1 MNNYSYNLID
11 EPWITCTSRDGTKN
25 MGLRELL
32 LSAHELRG
40 IESPNP
46 LFVAALLRV
55 LLALVHR
62 IADGPRTMREWK
74 SLYTSQQFSE
84 ASVEAYLQKVHD
96 RFDLFSESQ
105 PFYQT
110 PGLILIDSKGNQSPI
125 SVATLMVER
134 ASGNNKTI
142 FDHTTDETVVTLT
155 PAEAAAALITAQNFS
170 LGGIYKKTTN
180 LFPYFFRWENA
191 QMVDGINVILTG
203 GNMFETIM
211 LNLLIYDDNEPMPG
225 NTEDCPVWERS
236 DIGKAIGSRNDAIPP
251 KGYLDYLTCK
261 CRHILLIPKL
271 KDGGVVV
278 ENIHAAPGELFA
290 SVPNPGFIL
299 KENKKGIPYY
309 PQLDVERLVWRDS
322 LALFAFDDKADNR
335 PKAFRQAAAMPR
347 EIPFSSRYQ
356 CMTIALAYKD
366 ANPLAWRKEVLS
378 IPLALLENKA
388 TVQTLKAGM
397 SRAEDAEFILKCA
410 VKTFMKYVLPANSKD
425 TDIKAEAT
433 GFKRFY
439 WDRLE
444 AHFHLFLLGIESE
457 DAALSEWYGN
467 ITSVAYNAL
476 KSCVRQRYAESAAT
490 LKGWAAAVDELN
502 RKFAAL
508 NAKQGGGNSE
518 EKL

>member
-1 MNNYSYNLID
+1 MSDYSYNLID

-25 MGLRELL
+25 VGLRELL

-62 IADGPRTMREWK
+62 IADGPKTVREWR
-74 SLYTSQQFSE
+74 SLYTLKQFSE
-84 ASVEAYLQKVHD
+84 KNVDAYFQKVHD
-96 RFDLFSESQ
+96 RFDLFSDSQ

-110 PGLILIDSKGNQSPI
+110 PGLTLVDLKGNPSPI

-155 PAEAAAALITAQNFS
+155 PSEAASALITAQNFS
-170 LGGIYKKTTN
+170 LGGIYRKTSK
-180 LFPYFFRWENA
+180 LFGNFFRWENA
-191 QMVDGINVILTG
+191 VMVDGINVVLTG
-203 GNMFETIM
+203 ESLFETIM
-211 LNLLIYDDNEPMPG
+211 LNLLIYADNEPMPRT
-225 NTEDCPVWERS
+225 TEDCPVWERS

-271 KDGGVVV
+271 KDGCVVV
-278 ENIHAAPGELFA
+278 ENIHTAPGELFV
-290 SVPNPGFIL
+290 SLQSPGFIT
-299 KENKKGIPYY
+299 KANKKGVLYH
-309 PQLDVERLVWRDS
+309 PQLDVARLAWRDS
-322 LALFAFDDKADNR
+322 LALFAFDDDVDNR
-335 PKAFRQAAAMPR
+335 PKAFRQAMVMQRKIAL
-347 EIPFSSRYQ
+347 SSRYQ
-356 CMTIALAYKD
+356 CMVIALANED

-378 IPLALLENKA
+378 IPLALLENK
-388 TVQTLKAGM
+388 TTIQTLKAGM
-397 SRAEDAEFILKCA
+397 SRAEDVEFNLKCA
-410 VKTFMKYVLPANSKD
+410 VKTFMKYALPANSKD
-425 TDIKAEAT
+425 TEVKTEAT

-444 AHFHLFLLGIESE
+444 THFHSFLFKIASE
-457 DAALSEWYGN
+457 DTALSEWYGN
-467 ITSVAYNAL
+467 IASVAHEAL
-476 KSCVRQRYAESAAT
+476 KSCVRQRYADSAAT

-502 RKFAAL
+502 RKLATL

-518 EKL
+518 GKS